1 MIIRPRRHAVTAP
14 VAQKQPE
21 FQPVA
26 EKEMS
31 KKKVKKISNTE
42 NTYIPVE
49 EKAKKILEEIE
60 EEVLQEDK
68 I

>member
-1 MIIRPRRHAVTAP
+1 MIIRPRRRAATAP
-14 VAQKQPE
+14 VVQKQPE
-21 FQPVA
+21 PQPVA

-31 KKKVKKISNTE
+31 KKKARKVSNTE
-42 NTYIPVE
+42 NICIPVE

>member
-21 FQPVA
+21 SQPVA

>member
-1 MIIRPRRHAVTAP
+1 MVIHSRRRAATAP

-21 FQPVA
+21 PQPVA
-26 EKEMS
+26 QKEIP
-31 KKKVKKISNTE
+31 KKKAKKISDTE
-42 NTYIPVE
+42 SIIIPVE

-68 I
+68 N

>member
-1 MIIRPRRHAVTAP
+1 MVIHSRRRAATAP

-21 FQPVA
+21 PQPVA
-26 EKEMS
+26 QKEIS
-31 KKKVKKISNTE
+31 KKKVKKISDTE
-42 NTYIPVE
+42 NIIIPVE

-68 I
+68 N

>member
-21 FQPVA
+21 PQPVA
-26 EKEMS
+26 EKEMP
-31 KKKVKKISNTE
+31 KKKIKKISNTE
-42 NTYIPVE
+42 NVFIPVE

>member
-1 MIIRPRRHAVTAP
+1 MP
-14 VAQKQPE
+14 
-21 FQPVA
+21 
-26 EKEMS
+26 
-31 KKKVKKISNTE
+31 KKKIKKISNTE
-42 NTYIPVE
+42 NIFIPVE